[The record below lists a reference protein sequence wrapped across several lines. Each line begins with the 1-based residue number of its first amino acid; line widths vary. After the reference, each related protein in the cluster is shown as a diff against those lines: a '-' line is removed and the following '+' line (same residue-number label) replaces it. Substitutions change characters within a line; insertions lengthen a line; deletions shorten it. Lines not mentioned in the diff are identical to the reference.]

1 MNKNEAVKPCPRR
14 PLSAALFRRACRKS
28 KTKRLF
34 SFSRSRIS
42 SGFRAE
48 EKNPYEWVTAPAALL
63 LRRRLLLCVS
73 APEPRPASRLCCE
86 REAAANQR
94 TEIPPPLTS
103 LSLSSLSHPPPL
115 LEFSISF
122 LHPDS
127 PFLSHSDGFFIFFPS
142 VSPRFIL
149 PLSFLL
155 FTLLYLG
162 CGNTR

>member
-94 TEIPPPLTS
+94 TETPPPPYV
-103 LSLSSLSHPPPL
+103 SLSH
-115 LEFSISF
+115 
-122 LHPDS
+122 
-127 PFLSHSDGFFIFFPS
+127 LSL
-142 VSPRFIL
+142 IL
-149 PLSFLL
+149 PLFWSFQFHFSIQTLPFCHPLTVFLFFFHRYLPGSSFL
-155 FTLLYLG
+155 FRFS
-162 CGNTR
+162 CSPCFI

>member
-1 MNKNEAVKPCPRR
+1 MKPCPRR

-94 TEIPPPLTS
+94 TEIPPPPLTS

>member
-1 MNKNEAVKPCPRR
+1 MKPCPRR

-94 TEIPPPLTS
+94 TEIPPPLR
-103 LSLSSLSHPPPL
+103 LSLSHLSLILPL
-115 LEFSISF
+115 FWSFQFHFSIQT
-122 LHPDS
+122 L
-127 PFLSHSDGFFIFFPS
+127 PFCHTLTVFFIFFPS